1 MYDLFYIL
9 FADVPTKVQL
19 PLKSE
24 DRAVRRS
31 WLENLIRKFLCEFVF
46 DTQESDEVVQGVN
59 RLDVQQREGYACR
72 ICRRIYQGDAWRV
85 R

>member
-24 DRAVRRS
+24 DREVRRS
-31 WLENLIRKFLCEFVF
+31 WLENLIRKFLREFVF
-46 DTQESDEVVQGVN
+46 DTQE
-59 RLDVQQREGYACR
+59 
-72 ICRRIYQGDAWRV
+72 
-85 R
+85 